1 MIVDAS
7 QNAHDR
13 YGRTLVHPD
22 CNGNLSVL
30 AAAAGAGRSH
40 IFDSS
45 HPPQRA
51 REVAA
56 AEDSAHG
63 AGRGLW
69 GPPCF
74 GNTDAQP
81 R

>member
-1 MIVDAS
+1 MPARMRTIATA
-7 QNAHDR
+7 AHR
-13 YGRTLVHPD
+13 YIQTAM
-22 CNGNLSVL
+22 GNLSVL

-56 AEDSAHG
+56 AEDSARG